1 MTTKLEEIQVS
12 AAELR
17 KSLAEL
23 DALMAALEKPK
34 QWEPR
39 GGYYRSIH
47 NTERSTVA
55 ADAKAVAA
63 DAKARCAMKSH
74 NRLLAYVDEFGG
86 DWEADWDDHDQT
98 KFYICYTTWVGP
110 SHWSREK
117 TIHSCVGGTVYMSK
131 DCADGL
137 IAKLESGE
145 VLL

>member
-1 MTTKLEEIQVS
+1 MTTKLKEIQVS

-23 DALMAALEKPK
+23 DELMAALEKPK
-34 QWEPR
+34 KWEPR

-55 ADAKAVAA
+55 ADAKAR
-63 DAKARCAMKSH
+63 DAMRTH

-86 DWEADWDDHDQT
+86 DWVADWSDRWQRKFTVLRTHET
-98 KFYICYTTWVGP
+98 KKWAKESWGMQETL
-110 SHWSREK
+110 
-117 TIHSCVGGTVYMSK
+117 GTVYMSK
-131 DCADGL
+131 ACAEGL
-137 IAKLESGE
+137 VAKLESGE